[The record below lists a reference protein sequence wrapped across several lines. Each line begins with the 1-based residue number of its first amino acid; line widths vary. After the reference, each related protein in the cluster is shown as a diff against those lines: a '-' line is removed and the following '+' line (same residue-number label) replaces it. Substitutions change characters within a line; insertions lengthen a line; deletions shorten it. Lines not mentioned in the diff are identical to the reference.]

1 MNVCISESI
10 MEKEDEKLLLVILIG
25 IFEAL
30 KSNNLS
36 IREAE
41 RFLFSPYI
49 FNKLKAKKCSSKII
63 NIIERGCELENIKSL
78 IPEHLSNAIEELIMM
93 TIATINEYPQFETN
107 RWIQV
112 YDKLGRMETL

>member
-1 MNVCISESI
+1 MAALKGWNVNMNVCISESI

-49 FNKLKAKKCSSKII
+49 FNKFL
-63 NIIERGCELENIKSL
+63 N
-78 IPEHLSNAIEELIMM
+78 P
-93 TIATINEYPQFETN
+93 
-107 RWIQV
+107 
-112 YDKLGRMETL
+112 